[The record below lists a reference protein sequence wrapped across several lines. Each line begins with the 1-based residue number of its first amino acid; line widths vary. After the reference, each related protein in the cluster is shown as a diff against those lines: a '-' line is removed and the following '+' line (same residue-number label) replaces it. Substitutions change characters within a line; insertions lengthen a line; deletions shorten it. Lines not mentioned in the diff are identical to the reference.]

1 LRWTRPLPALLFL
14 LLMISALTLGISAG
28 SGGASLLPMVSGASF
43 LVLGILPTL
52 WLLFVT
58 VLVHGLIRHLF
69 GRRLQSPQ
77 VYSRRELLSRTAA
90 NIVIISTSL
99 LFSGLAYQFAGGQA
113 PLRGTTLSLMPYLIF
128 VAIYLLANHFLVGV
142 YLWFSDVA
150 HFQSYRRSLL
160 RSVLFELLPFLFAP
174 TLVAVY
180 RELGE
185 IQFALLAFG
194 VLLVAM
200 TTFNISVTRQRLE
213 RRVQE
218 LTSLQ
223 QISRLLSASLDLDT
237 VINVIHTETAKVMPV
252 STFFVALVDADTGL
266 IQFPRVLREGE
277 PVEWEQRQW
286 GHGLTEYVLRQRKS
300 LFIPNDVLGF
310 LRDNNMDLIGEST
323 SCWLGVPILAGDE
336 ILGVLSVQ
344 SITQPDLYDQ
354 NDQALLE
361 AIASQA
367 AMALKN
373 ARLYGQTNAALRRRV
388 RELVSIMRTT
398 TDGLLLIG
406 GTAVSAPSTTP

>member
-1 LRWTRPLPALLFL
+1 VRRINFPAGGLRWGKLYLICCP
-14 LLMISALTLGISAG
+14 I
-28 SGGASLLPMVSGASF
+28 SF
-43 LVLGILPTL
+43 LWPSICSPIIFSLESICGFQIWRISNRIV
-52 WLLFVT
+52 
-58 VLVHGLIRHLF
+58 VHC
-69 GRRLQSPQ
+69 
-77 VYSRRELLSRTAA
+77 
-90 NIVIISTSL
+90 
-99 LFSGLAYQFAGGQA
+99 
-113 PLRGTTLSLMPYLIF
+113 
-128 VAIYLLANHFLVGV
+128 
-142 YLWFSDVA
+142 
-150 HFQSYRRSLL
+150 L
-160 RSVLFELLPFLFAP
+160 RSFLFETLPFLFAP
-174 TLVAVY
+174 TLIAVY

-185 IQFALLAFG
+185 IQFALLALG

-252 STFFVALVDADTGL
+252 STFFVALVDADTGK

-300 LFIPNDVLGF
+300 LLIPNDVLGF

-344 SITQPDLYDQ
+344 SISRSRDLYDQ

-406 GTAVSAPSTTP
+406 GDGRVLAVNHAFADAGRAGGDGRGRPIRRPRLPAAAA